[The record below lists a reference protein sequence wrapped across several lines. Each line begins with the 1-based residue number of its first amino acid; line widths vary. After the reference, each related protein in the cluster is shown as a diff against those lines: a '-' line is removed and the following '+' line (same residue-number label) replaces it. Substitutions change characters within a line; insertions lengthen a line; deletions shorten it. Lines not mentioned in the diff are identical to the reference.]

1 MLDQLPLS
9 VYYVS
14 GELQS
19 SRGNGIGIGIVTVDP
34 ILIDRQRQGAKGRDG
49 IGLDSVAFG
58 TVFGMHLQGYA
69 CLGLLVT
76 SAFTFTFHSFTEP
89 QDSSFHYVSR

>member
-49 IGLDSVAFG
+49 IGLDSV
-58 TVFGMHLQGYA
+58 VFGMHLQGYA

-76 SAFTFTFHSFTEP
+76 FTFTFTFTFHSLTEP